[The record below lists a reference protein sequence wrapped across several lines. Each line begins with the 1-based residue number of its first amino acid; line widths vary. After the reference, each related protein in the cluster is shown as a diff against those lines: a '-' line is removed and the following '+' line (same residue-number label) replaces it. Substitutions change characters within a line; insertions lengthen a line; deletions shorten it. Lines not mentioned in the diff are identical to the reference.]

1 MPIPFKPFPDADS
14 YLGTS
19 SEAIATGGL
28 DIGRIPMN
36 VQISTE
42 ELSGVN
48 YFPSLQK
55 LLIAANNTKIYIVKQ
70 DSILQPNIKR
80 LNESLLN
87 S

>member
-1 MPIPFKPFPDADS
+1 MPIPFKPFADSDS
-14 YLGTS
+14 YLVPIRKQSQPVGS
-19 SEAIATGGL
+19 VVAGSPL
-28 DIGRIPMN
+28 N

-70 DSILQPNIKR
+70 DSILQPNTKR
-80 LNESLLN
+80 R
-87 S
+87 